1 MNVSTKQRSIL
12 LLGESNVGKT
22 HYGAQFLKRL
32 YVGANAL
39 RLNGAPTNVQ
49 PFEDAMNSLAAGR
62 ATGHTPTSTYVE
74 SVWPI
79 IDQSMRPAEMIWP
92 DYGGEQVRTLITD
105 RKIPSPW
112 RDRVLSATDWVLLIR
127 LHTMHTADDVFS
139 RPLIKLGAAEVE
151 GVDHEPSDQA
161 RLIELLQMLLHIA
174 GIGRDRV
181 LDTPTLTVL
190 LSCWDEMGLSAKPRA
205 ALHEQLPMLTS
216 FIEATWRSPTIM
228 GLSAIEKPLSQTEA
242 DRDFA
247 VRGPEQF
254 GFVIFPDGTRTN
266 DITAPVRSLAA
277 LAAV

>member
-1 MNVSTKQRSIL
+1 MSAKQPSIL

-32 YVGANAL
+32 YVGDNAL
-39 RLNGAPTNVQ
+39 KLNGAPTNVQ

-62 ATGHTPTSTYVE
+62 ATGHTPTGTYVE

-79 IDQSMRPAEMIWP
+79 IDRSTRPAKMIWP
-92 DYGGEQVRTLITD
+92 DYGGEQVRTLIAD

-139 RPLIKLGAAEVE
+139 RPLTKLGAAEVE
-151 GVDHEPSDQA
+151 GVQHEPSDQA

-174 GIGRDRV
+174 SIGRDSV
-181 LDTPTLTVL
+181 LESPTLTL
-190 LSCWDEMGLSAKPRA
+190 LLTCWDEMGISAKPRA
-205 ALHEQLPMLTS
+205 ALNEQLPMLTS
-216 FIEATWRSPTIM
+216 FIEGTWRSPTIM
-228 GLSAIEKPLSQTEA
+228 GLSALEKPLSQTVTDKDYA
-242 DRDFA
+242 T
-247 VRGPEQF
+247 RGPEQF
-254 GFVIFPDGTRTN
+254 GFVILPDGTRTN
-266 DITAPVRSLAA
+266 DITVPVQSLIA

>member
-1 MNVSTKQRSIL
+1 MSAKQRSIL

-32 YVGANAL
+32 YVGDNAL
-39 RLNGAPTNVQ
+39 KLIGAPTNVQ
-49 PFEDAMNSLAAGR
+49 PFEEAMNSLAAGR

-74 SVWPI
+74 SVWTI
-79 IDQSMRPAEMIWP
+79 VDQSARPAEMIWP

-139 RPLIKLGAAEVE
+139 RPLTKLGDAEVE
-151 GVDHEPSDQA
+151 GVKHEPSDQA

-174 GIGRDRV
+174 GIGRDLV
-181 LDTPTLTVL
+181 LETPTLTVL
-190 LSCWDEMGLSAKPRA
+190 LSCWDEMGLSGKPRA
-205 ALHEQLPMLTS
+205 AIYEQLPMLTS

-228 GLSAIEKPLSQTEA
+228 GLSALEKPLSKTETDKEYA
-242 DRDFA
+242 N
-247 VRGPEQF
+247 RGPEQF
-254 GFVIFPDGTRTN
+254 GFVIFPDGSRTN
-266 DITAPVRSLAA
+266 DITVPLQSLIASAA
-277 LAAV
+277 G